1 MSQSAVPLE
10 VVPSAFAGLMG
21 VARRDITPPAGIYA
35 RMWGASTHDLASGVH
50 RPLTTTALA
59 LRATPDGP
67 LRLLVGID
75 LALLGDLGGL
85 ADTER
90 VLSPVRDALGLAPG
104 QLLVN
109 CSHTHSA
116 PWAATSRSHMPGGE
130 LIGPYLDQLGEAIR
144 DAGLEAVANL
154 VPATLTWATGRCDL
168 AGNRDL
174 PDPAEGSD
182 RVVCGYNP
190 QAPADDTLVVGR
202 VTADGDGA
210 IVATIVNYACHPTT
224 LAWENTLFS
233 PDYIGAMR
241 ELVEQHSGDALCLFL
256 HGASGELGPA
266 HQYVGDPAVADQHGR
281 RLGFSAL
288 AALTGMLPPGQALGY
303 AGVTESGAP
312 LAVWLP
318 TPFTPSRVLS
328 GDAIDVPLPL
338 KPMPTVA
345 ELEAQSA
352 ATDDRA
358 LQERLFRK
366 IQIVSSLGGGA
377 SQPFPAWVWRVGQS
391 LLVAHPNEAY
401 SCFQED
407 LRSAFPDHT
416 VVVMNTSGQ
425 AEVGYLYP
433 PELDG
438 RNIYQVW
445 QTPFAADALP
455 TLTEQCIAEG
465 RRLFALDTAAGA
477 DAA

>member
-1 MSQSAVPLE
+1 MSESVPLE
-10 VVPSAFAGLMG
+10 VVPSAYAGLIG
-21 VARRDITPPAGIYA
+21 VSRRDTTPPAGIYA
-35 RMWGASTHDLASGVH
+35 RMWGASTHDHAEGVH
-50 RPLTTTALA
+50 RPLAATVLA
-59 LRATPDGP
+59 LQATAHDPV
-67 LRLLVGID
+67 RLLVGID

-85 ADTER
+85 ADSER
-90 VLSPVRDALGLAPG
+90 ILAPVRDALRLTDG

-130 LIGPYLDQLGEAIR
+130 LIGPYLDQMGQAIR
-144 DAGLEAVANL
+144 DAGFEAVANL

-168 AGNRDL
+168 ARNRDL
-174 PDPAEGSD
+174 PDPGAGSD

-190 QAPADDTLVVGR
+190 LAPADDTLVVGR
-202 VTADGDGA
+202 ATRDGDGT
-210 IVATIVNYACHPTT
+210 VLATIVNYACHPTT
-224 LAWENTLFS
+224 LAWDNKLIS

-241 ELVEQHSGDALCLFL
+241 ELVEQHTEGAPCLFL

-288 AALTGMLPPGQALGY
+288 AALAGMLPPGEALGY
-303 AGVTESGAP
+303 QGVAESGAP

-318 TPFTPSRVLS
+318 TPFAPSRVLAGATIS
-328 GDAIDVPLPL
+328 VSLPL
-338 KPMPTVA
+338 KQMPTVA
-345 ELEAQSA
+345 ELEAQLA
-352 ATDDRA
+352 ATDDRV
-358 LQERLFRK
+358 LSERLFRR
-366 IQIVSSLGGGA
+366 IQIVSSMGDGDHH
-377 SQPFPAWVWRVGQS
+377 PFPAWVWRVGQS

-407 LRSAFPDHT
+407 LRSAFPDCT
-416 VVVMNTSGQ
+416 VVVMNTSGS

-438 RNIYQVW
+438 LDVYQVW
-445 QTPFAADALP
+445 QTPFSADALP
-455 TLTEQCIAEG
+455 TLTAHCVAEG
-465 RRLFALDTAAGA
+465 RRLFAGDP
-477 DAA
+477 